1 MGDMFS
7 DLEQMG
13 FGNIDIDDEALF
25 GTEKPAAVD
34 KDAAQAKEQDEKSDQ
49 EYEKEAL
56 FDKKYE
62 CPICDTNFAQKTVR
76 TGKTR
81 LLSTDTDL
89 RHKFK
94 YFDPIKYDIIA
105 CPKCG
110 YAAMGQKSFDS
121 ISSMQRKLL
130 KEQVQA
136 SFKGLPAAG
145 ELYTYDDAIVRY
157 KLALYSSIVKK
168 SKASERAYLCLKIAW
183 LYRGKREDMPVTEEN
198 YDEKQRKCEEE
209 EKGYLQK
216 AYNGFD
222 AAVQA
227 EMFPI
232 CGMDEMTFNY
242 LYADLARRTGD
253 MDMAKKMLGT
263 VLVSK
268 TATAALKEK
277 ARELKELL

>member
-13 FGNIDIDDEALF
+13 FGSIDIDDEALF
-25 GTEKPAAVD
+25 GTEKPAAAD
-34 KDAAQAKEQDEKSDQ
+34 KNVAQEKGQDEKSDK

-62 CPICDTNFAQKTVR
+62 CPICDEIFSQKTVR
-76 TGKTR
+76 MGKTR

-94 YFDPIKYDIIA
+94 YFDPNKYDIIA

-121 ISSMQRKLL
+121 ISSLQRKLL

-136 SFKGLPAAG
+136 NFKGLPAVG
-145 ELYTYDDAIVRY
+145 ELFSYEDAIVRF

-168 SKASERAYLCLKIAW
+168 SKNSERAYLCLKIAW
-183 LYRGKREDMPVTEEN
+183 LYRGKREDMPVAEEG
-198 YDEKQRKCEEE
+198 YDEKQRKCKEEE
-209 EKGYLQK
+209 EAYLQK
-216 AYNGFD
+216 AYNGFG

-253 MDMAKKMLGT
+253 MDMAKRMLGT
-263 VLVSK
+263 ILASK
-268 TATAALKEK
+268 SATTALKEK

>member
-13 FGNIDIDDEALF
+13 FANIAIDDDALF
-25 GTEKPAAVD
+25 GSDKPAAN
-34 KDAAQAKEQDEKSDQ
+34 KSSAQAKEQDEKSDQ
-49 EYEKEAL
+49 EYEQEAL
-56 FDKKYE
+56 FEKKYE
-62 CPICDTNFAQKTVR
+62 CPICDTKFSQKAVR

-81 LLSTDTDL
+81 LVSTDTDL

-121 ISSMQRKLL
+121 ISSLQRKLL

-136 SFKGLPAAG
+136 SFKGLPEAG
-145 ELYTYDDAIVRY
+145 ELFTYDDAIVRY
-157 KLALYSSIVKK
+157 KLALYSCIVKK
-168 SKASERAYLCLKIAW
+168 SKNSERAYLCLKIAW
-183 LYRGKREDMPVTEEN
+183 LYRSKKEDMLETEEN
-198 YDEKQRKCEEE
+198 YDEKQKKCEEE
-209 EKGYLQK
+209 EKSYLQK
-216 AYNGFD
+216 AYNGFG

-242 LYADLARRTGD
+242 LYADLARRSGD
-253 MDMAKKMLGT
+253 IDMARKMLGT
-263 VLVSK
+263 ILISK
-268 TATAALKEK
+268 SATAALKEK
-277 ARELKELL
+277 ARVIKDLL